1 MELIILFR
9 YETDFRN
16 SVCNYYYWFLS
27 EKKEVYDSINI
38 MFFFEKS
45 FQKPIFEK

>member
-1 MELIILFR
+1 MELIILSR

-16 SVCNYYYWFLS
+16 SVCNILLLVLVR
-27 EKKEVYDSINI
+27 KKEVYDSINI